1 MVPAALFFVHFS
13 AVTAR
18 LSREIAS
25 FYFLLLG
32 PFKLRRETEDNAY
45 AKFWGDKQRALWFQ
59 GMLRY
64 FLEWSISVQESS
76 PTSLVGK
83 GWIHLQHTRK
93 AVAFAHRSFLLF
105 LGFEVIKNSAGKCD
119 SYTRMLQ
126 GGKYLWT

>member
-1 MVPAALFFVHFS
+1 
-13 AVTAR
+13 
-18 LSREIAS
+18 
-25 FYFLLLG
+25 
-32 PFKLRRETEDNAY
+32 
-45 AKFWGDKQRALWFQ
+45 
-59 GMLRY
+59 MLRY